1 LVALTPDGHPF
12 GPPGVGLNVSG
23 SDYPKSCTT
32 VYVFLGKTRL
42 GSTGTGGTGRMSLHD
57 LSIPGD
63 ASVGQHAISSSCRS
77 SGTPVERQVPF
88 RVTSASVHRS
98 SFVTSLH
105 EPGQVPFTAQS
116 VAYSAAITAFLFVV
130 LGFPSQLFNST
141 LQSNYEE
148 VRGWF
153 HLGRPLSEVIQS
165 ANQRVLFPLFL
176 AAGGV
181 LYALL
186 TPEFGFNMSS
196 LALSL
201 GLAVAVG
208 VTTVGF
214 ALPAVAYFGAKFRD
228 RGQIL
233 VLPGTVMIG
242 AALVLISRL
251 LHFQPGYLYG
261 LLAVVVFH
269 HDLDKRST
277 GKLAATSAL
286 VVMVLAFVA
295 WVARVPLTGAS
306 LKPGVGFWTVVA
318 ESALAGAFVIGLEST
333 VVGLLPMRFLDGSRI
348 KEWSRLAWGALFAFA
363 VFVVIEVLV
372 QPGSGYVGHTS
383 TPAKIGVFILYVLFA
398 LGTVAFWAFFRFRPA
413 RVPSLPNED
422 DLQAEGEFDVR

>member
-1 LVALTPDGHPF
+1 
-12 GPPGVGLNVSG
+12 
-23 SDYPKSCTT
+23 
-32 VYVFLGKTRL
+32 
-42 GSTGTGGTGRMSLHD
+42 MSIHD

-63 ASVGQHAISSSCRS
+63 ATIGQHTITSSCRS
-77 SGTPVERQVPF
+77 SGDPVEQRAPF

-98 SFVTSLH
+98 SFLTSLH
-105 EPGQVPFTAQS
+105 EPGQVPITAQS
-116 VAYSAAITAFLFVV
+116 VAFSAGITALLFVL

-153 HLGRPLSEVIQS
+153 HLGRPLSEVVQS

-186 TPEFGFNMSS
+186 TPEFGLNLSS
-196 LALSL
+196 LALAL
-201 GLAVAVG
+201 GLAVAVA

-214 ALPAVAYFGAKFRD
+214 ALPAVLYFGSRFRD

-233 VLPGTVMIG
+233 VLPGTVLVG

-269 HDLDKRST
+269 HELDKRST
-277 GKLAATSAL
+277 GRLAAVSAL

-348 KEWSRLAWGALFAFA
+348 KEWSRVAWAALFAFA

-383 TPAKIGVFILYVLFA
+383 TLGKIGVAVLYVAFA
-398 LGTVAFWAFFRFRPA
+398 LGTVAFWAYFRFRPS
-413 RVPSLPNED
+413 RVPSQPNED